1 MSGATLTTGRSS
13 PSKERWSKERQE
25 SFYEG
30 SMERRLILNSL
41 TDLHFAINN
50 VIVGGFPGI
59 PVGS

>member
-13 PSKERWSKERQE
+13 PSKERQE